1 MKNSN
6 ALGSRYCLYARKSS
20 ESDERQAR
28 SIESQ
33 VKEMQELARK
43 ENLNVVTIKKESHSA
58 KISGTRPVF
67 LEILKEITQEKYDGI
82 LAWAPD
88 RLSRNAG
95 DLGSLVDLMDR
106 GKLVHIKTYSQSFT
120 NNPNE
125 KFLLMILCSQAKLE
139 NDNRSLHVQRG
150 IRNKCE
156 MGWRPCPAPLGYIN
170 YSHEGTK
177 KIMLDKEVAP
187 HIKEL
192 FELVAHANYS
202 GRDLREHLKQDKT
215 LRKLIS
221 KKIPL
226 SMIYSTL
233 KNPFYYG
240 EFEYPRGSGKW
251 YKGKHT
257 PIIPKW
263 LFDDVQQKLV
273 TSKKAKWGSAFFLFK
288 HSFKCAYCGAN
299 YVGEEKYKMLKSGK
313 KRTYTYYHCSK
324 QVDPNC
330 KEPYVNE
337 NHLIGELINYVSLIE
352 SRRNSTLHL
361 NSKIRGRMDKF
372 TKLRQS
378 LLAERNISLNGRV
391 TFTEYFKYIIYN
403 GSKEEKLEALETLK
417 LPLFIHNKTVYT
429 HPLG

>member
-1 MKNSN
+1 MAKDEKDIK
-6 ALGSRYCLYARKSS
+6 YCLYARKSS

-33 VKEMQELARK
+33 LSEMQELAEK
-43 ENLNVVTIKKESHSA
+43 EGLNIVEVKKESHSA

-67 LEILKEITQEKYDGI
+67 LEILKEINLEKFNGI
-82 LAWAPD
+82 LAWSPD

-106 GKLVHIKTYSQSFT
+106 KKLVHIKTYSQSFS

-187 HIKEL
+187 YIKEL
-192 FELVAHANYS
+192 FQLVAECNYS
-202 GRDLREHLKQDKT
+202 GRDLRDHLKHDKN
-215 LRKLIS
+215 LRKLTG

-233 KNPFYYG
+233 KNTFYYG

-251 YKGKHT
+251 YKGAHE
-257 PIIPKW
+257 PIIEKW
-263 LFDDVQQKLV
+263 LFDKVQKKLI
-273 TSKKAKWGSAFFLFK
+273 TSKKAKWGSIFFLFK
-288 HSFKCAYCGAN
+288 HAFKCAYCGAN
-299 YVGEEKYKMLKSGK
+299 FVGEQKVKRLKSGT
-313 KRTYTYYHCSK
+313 KRTYTYYRCSR
-324 QVDPNC
+324 QIDPNC
-330 KEPYVNE
+330 EEPYVNE
-337 NHLIGELINYVSLIE
+337 NELIGELINYVGLIE
-352 SRRNSTLHL
+352 NKRDSNLYL
-361 NSKIRGRMDKF
+361 NSMIRGRMDKY
-372 TKLRQS
+372 TKLRES
-378 LLAERNISLNGRV
+378 LLASKDIHISEKV
-391 TFTEYFKYIIYN
+391 TFTEYLKYTLYN
-403 GSKEEKLEALETLK
+403 GTKEEKLEAVETLK